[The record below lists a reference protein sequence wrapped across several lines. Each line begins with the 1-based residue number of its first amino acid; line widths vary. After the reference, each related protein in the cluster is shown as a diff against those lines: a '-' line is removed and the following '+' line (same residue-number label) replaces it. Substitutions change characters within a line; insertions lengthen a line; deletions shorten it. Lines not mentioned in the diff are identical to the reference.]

1 MKEYV
6 ARFGHGTA
14 KLARQ
19 GKSKEKLLNKKLSGG
34 LTERPVEEKMVQFK
48 FPDPGKLPPPVLQ
61 VNRLEFGYGDAP
73 SLCESATVAV
83 ESPRGVGDEAQALS
97 LSLSLALS
105 QGTRTST
112 SGSTSTRASRSSAR
126 TARARARSS
135 R

>member
-97 LSLSLALS
+97 LALS

-126 TARARARSS
+126 TEWARARS
-135 R
+135 

>member
-83 ESPRGVGDEAQALS
+83 ESPRGGRGRSSGPLS
-97 LSLSLALS
+97 LSPSRS

>member
-83 ESPRGVGDEAQALS
+83 ESPRGGRGRSSGPLS
-97 LSLSLALS
+97 LS

>member
-83 ESPRGVGDEAQALS
+83 ESPRGGRGRSSGPLS
-97 LSLSLALS
+97 LSPL
-105 QGTRTST
+105 R
-112 SGSTSTRASRSSAR
+112 
-126 TARARARSS
+126 
-135 R
+135 